1 MNTLRTTGNRIFSG
15 SGPANTPPLSL
26 AFATTDEERER
37 IFRFRYQ
44 IYVTEMGKRPKDA
57 DHEAQTLR
65 DELDNGEADLLY
77 ATSEGE
83 IVGTL
88 RRNTLDIV
96 QLPASWRDR
105 YRLDAFADY
114 PPQALSYTSR
124 AMVAAEWRGSTLF
137 SKLLSQMYLRGQE
150 KGVRFDFCNCAPSLI
165 ELYEQLGYRRY
176 ADAFV
181 EHDVGYRVPL
191 VWVVGDL
198 EHLRAVRS
206 PFLRTAIKFPDDPD
220 ARARFATSF
229 ATHASRVNR
238 RIVDADLFWEILA
251 EKLHREP
258 RHAIPLLDGMTEEEA
273 QRFLHSGTIL
283 QCKQGESIL
292 RRGDVGD
299 ELFVVLEG
307 WLEAQRTVGTLAASI
322 ALFGPGQVF
331 GELAFLNRRARTAD
345 VIARTDASLLVI
357 TQTFLRKSL
366 LQSPDITAR
375 FLLNL
380 SLVLC
385 DRLEIST
392 TQWVER
398 LQNEDLESTPPQ
410 PAPTAPGTAAGSY
423 AFGEF
428 RENAAELTRL
438 KQQGRVAEQLEL
450 DGMRRAGLQPG
461 MRVLDLACG
470 PGVVT
475 MQLARLAHP
484 GLVTGVDLS
493 EDLLSEARKLARE
506 EGAVNVEYACA
517 NVYELTLPDHTY
529 DFVYARLL
537 FQHLEFPDRA
547 LAQVRRVLKPGGI
560 LCVLDIDD
568 GWLTLEPEPK
578 SFGPFTRAAAE
589 GQQQHGGDRFVGRKL
604 SALLTKAGLEDV
616 AVHISSLTSHDIGL
630 KNFLDI
636 TTGFKREQIAA
647 APSVVADQLKDIYG
661 ILEVPH
667 AWGAVGVFSAT
678 GRTPVEGR
686 PEPKMTRID
695 GNPSR

>member
-1 MNTLRTTGNRIFSG
+1 MAETSTIT
-15 SGPANTPPLSL
+15 L
-26 AFATTDEERER
+26 AFAKTDDERER

-44 IYVTEMGKRPKDA
+44 IYVNEMGKRPKDA
-57 DHEAQTLR
+57 DHHARTLR
-65 DELDNGEADLLY
+65 DEMDNAEADLLY
-77 ATSEGE
+77 ATSDGE

-88 RRNTLDIV
+88 RRNTLDV
-96 QLPASWRDR
+96 TQLPASWRER
-105 YRLDAFADY
+105 YRLDAFTDY

-124 AMVAAEWRGSTLF
+124 AMVAAEWRGSAIF
-137 SKLLSQMYLRGQE
+137 SKLLSHMYLRGQE
-150 KGVRFDFCNCAPSLI
+150 TGVRFDFCNCAPSLI

-220 ARARFATSF
+220 ARARFASSF
-229 ATHASRVNR
+229 ASHANRVNR

-258 RHAIPLLDGMTEEEA
+258 RHAIPLLDGMTEDEA

-283 QCKQGESIL
+283 QCKRGESIL

-307 WLEAQRTVGTLAASI
+307 SLEAQRTVGPLATSI

-366 LQSPDITAR
+366 QQSPDITAR

-385 DRLEIST
+385 DRLELST
-392 TQWVER
+392 TQWVES
-398 LQNEDLESTPPQ
+398 LQGDDLEPAQPPPAP
-410 PAPTAPGTAAGSY
+410 PAPTTPGTAAGSY

-493 EDLLSEARKLARE
+493 EDLLGEARQLARA

-537 FQHLEFPDRA
+537 FQHLEFPERA
-547 LAQVRRVLKPGGI
+547 LAQVCRVLKPGGI

-568 GWLTLEPEPK
+568 GWLTLDPEPN

-604 SALLTKAGLEDV
+604 SALLTKAGLEQVVVD
-616 AVHISSLTSHDIGL
+616 IRSLTSHDIGL

-647 APSVVADQLKDIYG
+647 PPGVVTAQLADIYG
-661 ILEVPH
+661 IVEVPH
-667 AWGAVGVFSAT
+667 AWGAVGVFTAT
-678 GRTPVEGR
+678 GRTPV
-686 PEPKMTRID
+686 
-695 GNPSR
+695 